1 MIFINYTK
9 YNRHHAFYISYDQ
22 VSICFIKLGYIHRKM
37 RSIQCLDRSFIKL
50 QNKLYKNG
58 YKDIT
63 IKRGIENKE
72 LRIINKH

>member
-1 MIFINYTK
+1 
-9 YNRHHAFYISYDQ
+9 
-22 VSICFIKLGYIHRKM
+22 M